1 MSKQLARLTTLLS
14 VVVGLL
20 VLPRPAFALSSSPD
34 STWGVKGKVYA
45 LAQSG
50 TTLYVGGSFT
60 AAIGPGGQ
68 QVPASNIAAFD
79 LATGQYQ
86 PTFAASVMLTTGK
99 AEVDA
104 LALSADGSRLY
115 IGGKFDTIDGQTRL
129 NFGAVDAA
137 TGTQVDPQVTA
148 SPNKPVKAILA
159 GPSLV
164 YLGGAFTKVSGV
176 GRLHLAAVSASDGT
190 LSTAWAP
197 TAEAGTDPCP
207 SQFPPGTSC
216 GPTSNGG
223 TGTVHSLAF
232 SPDGTGVFVGGN
244 FFYINGVP
252 RNCLALVSAT
262 DGSLASWRVPW
273 NTIPSE
279 STSDPYRGPNVV
291 WAILPTPTR
300 VYIGYGR
307 TPNGAEAYTMSTGTG
322 GYATSLWTRGTPG
335 NVESLALSP
344 DGTRLFVGGHF
355 GTAVLDYRITCA
367 GSTVWVHGLMS
378 LNPTNGSFSCDW
390 FPQIVPFGGQSAPG
404 SGLNPPNY
412 VGAWAMQMTGNAL
425 FVGGYFTSISG
436 ATQSGWARFTLVGG
450 PPPPPPAPT
459 ITSFA
464 PGQGPVG
471 TPVAITGTAFTG
483 AFRVSFG
490 SVQAASFT
498 VDSDTQ
504 ITAVVPPG
512 AVNGKIKVTTPSGAA
527 VSATSFKV
535 TTTTVAGFSPD
546 NGTPGTSVSISGSG
560 FTGASDVTFGGV
572 SVAGSFT
579 VSSDASITAT
589 VPSAAT
595 TGPVC
600 VTVWGTTACSA
611 ASFTVTAPPPFER
624 VGQLGVVTNSSGVRT
639 DSLSLTLSSGVA
651 VGDTIVIGVG
661 AQGTVSVLSV
671 ADSKGNAYTVDVA
684 GQYLAAVGAKSTA
697 ALITAPVTTALDPG
711 DSITVTLSQGDA
723 WGFVA
728 EDWTGLT
735 GLDQTGGADSSGTA
749 TSAVSVTTA
758 GATSAAPEV
767 AFAVAVANST
777 PAISPGSGA
786 TLLADVLLDSGGVT
800 RKLGLE
806 YAIVTSPGPVTAGFA
821 LGSARYWVALVG
833 TYR

>member
-1 MSKQLARLTTLLS
+1 MSKHLARLGTAVS
-14 VVVGLL
+14 VVAALL
-20 VLPRPAFALSSSPD
+20 VVPRPAFALSSAPD
-34 STWGVKGKVYA
+34 PTWGVKGKVYA
-45 LAQSG
+45 LAQSS

-60 AAIGPGGQ
+60 FAIGSGGQ
-68 QVPASNIAAFD
+68 QFPAANIAAFD

-86 PTFAASVMLTTGK
+86 PSFTARVVLSTGK

-115 IGGKFDTIDGQTRL
+115 IGGKFDTIDGQARL

-137 TGTQVDPQVTA
+137 TGTQVDPNVTA

-164 YLGGAFTKVSGV
+164 YLGGAFTKVNGI
-176 GRLHLAAVSASDGT
+176 GRLHLAAV
-190 LSTAWAP
+190 WAP

-207 SQFPPGTSC
+207 SQFPPGTNC
-216 GPTSNGG
+216 GPTSDGG

-252 RNCLALVSAT
+252 RNCLALVSAA
-262 DGSLASWRVPW
+262 DGSLANWRVPW

-307 TPNGAEAYTMSTGTG
+307 TPNGAEAYTMSAGTN
-322 GYATSLWTRGTPG
+322 GYVTSLWTRGTPG

-367 GSTVWVHGLMS
+367 GATVWVHGLLS
-378 LNPTNGSFSCDW
+378 LNPSNGSFFCDW

-404 SGLNPPNY
+404 SGQNPPNY

-436 ATQSGWARFTLVGG
+436 ATQSGWARFTLVGS
-450 PPPPPPAPT
+450 PPPPPPAPV
-459 ITSFA
+459 IASFS
-464 PGQGPVG
+464 PTQGPIG
-471 TPVAITGTAFTG
+471 TPVAITGSGFTG
-483 AFRVSFG
+483 AYRVNFG
-490 SVQAASFT
+490 SLLAESFT

-504 ITAVVPPG
+504 ITATVPVG
-512 AVNGKIKVTTPSGAA
+512 AVNGKIKVTTPSGSAA
-527 VSATSFKV
+527 SATSFKV
-535 TTTTVAGFSPD
+535 TTTTVGGFSPD
-546 NGTPGTSVSISGSG
+546 NGIPGTSVSISGSG

-572 SVAGSFT
+572 SVAGGFA
-579 VSSDASITAT
+579 VSSDSSITAV

-600 VTVWGTTACSA
+600 VTVSGVAACSA
-611 ASFTVTAPPPFER
+611 ASFTVTAPPPFRR

-639 DSLSLTLSSGVA
+639 DSLSLTLASGVA
-651 VGDTIVIGVG
+651 AGDTIVIGVG
-661 AQGTVSVLSV
+661 AQGAVGVLSV
-671 ADSKGNAYTVDVA
+671 ADSKGNTYAVDSA
-684 GQYLAAVGAKSTA
+684 AQYLAAVGAKSTT

-711 DSITVTLSQGDA
+711 DTITVTVSRGDA

-735 GLDQTGGADSSGTA
+735 SLDQTGAADSAGAA
-749 TSAVSVTTA
+749 TTTVSVTTA
-758 GATSAAPEV
+758 GATGATPEI
-767 AFAVAVANST
+767 AFAVVTANST
-777 PAISPGSGA
+777 PAISSGSGA
-786 TLLADVLLDSGGVT
+786 SLLADVLLDSGGVT
-800 RKLGLE
+800 RKLGIE
-806 YAIVTSPGPVTAGFA
+806 YTILGSAGAVTAGFT
-821 LGSARYWVALVG
+821 LGSARYWVAVVG